1 MRKFLE
7 THALDPATFE
17 LVTKLVEKYDD
28 GTIVPISER
37 RATGSSSKYT
47 LQQQAN
53 IDRVNQTL
61 RDCGIDM
68 MTEEETD
75 YMLDPSGMVKYGE
88 HAIKNDSNRE
98 MQELAGFVVEKTVR
112 YTNE

>member
-1 MRKFLE
+1 MRKFLQS
-7 THALDPATFE
+7 HAIDPETFE
-17 LVTKLVEKYDD
+17 LIIKLVEKYDD

-37 RATGSSSKYT
+37 RLVGTESKYT
-47 LQQQAN
+47 LQEQAD

-61 RDCGIDM
+61 RECGIDI
-68 MTEEETD
+68 MTGEETD